1 MPQACYLRSLAYWWK
16 WGFNLGCTRGKI
28 CWIVK
33 LQKVTAL
40 FVGSNTRIEV
50 AFLNTLHRLHSLR
63 FHQLGKTQQIRDEVI
78 VDHTRKLHIE
88 QVRKK
93 YIHFL

>member
-1 MPQACYLRSLAYWWK
+1 M
-16 WGFNLGCTRGKI
+16 